1 MKREAQSRSQVT
13 MDFYDFHF
21 RCELEVSGSI
31 SLDLDL
37 GKLKRTKAI
46 WLEEGKRALL
56 EFQDSA
62 LPGVFE
68 ELWDRLTAQSE
79 KIISAAMYDW
89 DALDQHPG
97 VRFLF

>member
-1 MKREAQSRSQVT
+1 

-21 RCELEVSGSI
+21 RCELEVSEKI
-31 SLDLDL
+31 SLEFDC

-56 EFQDSA
+56 EFQESA

-68 ELWDRLTAQSE
+68 ELWDRLAAQSE
-79 KIISAAMYDW
+79 KIISATMYDW

-97 VRFLF
+97 VRKVFKRM